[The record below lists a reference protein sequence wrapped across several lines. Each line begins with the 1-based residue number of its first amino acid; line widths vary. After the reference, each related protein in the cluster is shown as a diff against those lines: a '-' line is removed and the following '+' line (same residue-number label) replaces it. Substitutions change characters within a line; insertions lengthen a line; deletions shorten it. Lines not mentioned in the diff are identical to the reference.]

1 MLVCAALFSIAFSAI
16 LFAQSPNLSITWVG
30 QSCFVLR
37 TEGGPT
43 VVTDPPVASL
53 GYTLPALNA
62 DAVTITHNHTD
73 HNNAAGVG
81 GKFALVDGRPVTAR
95 QEMTAAGLPFVLIPG
110 YHDNQNGTVRGPN
123 TIMRWNQ
130 AGFRIAHFGDLG
142 QEQLTTAQLADLQ
155 NLDILFLPAG
165 GFFTVSPD
173 RAAAYVRELNPKI
186 AILMHYRTALGG
198 AAQTAGLPDSAAPFA
213 PVTYKPATVALNAM
227 TLPAATEVWVMEPA
241 ADSVAVNAASF
252 TLGAPVAP
260 GSIASLFGKFSGS
273 QTAAA
278 GSYPLPRKLADTEV
292 LLSGK
297 AVPLFYVSNAQVNL
311 QVPAGQ
317 AVGQVLAEVRVGGQ
331 VVARNPVTVVPS
343 APGVFAVANQDGR
356 VNSVNLPAHT
366 GEVLHIYATGQGAV
380 APAVDDGIAAPA
392 QPLSIS
398 SNLPNVFLGERQ
410 LAILYNGLAPGFAGV
425 WQLDVAI
432 PKDAPTGP
440 SLVLSVV
447 NGIVSNPISVAVVPQ

>member
-1 MLVCAALFSIAFSAI
+1 MLLRAGLSSFAFAAI
-16 LFAQSPNLSITWVG
+16 LIAQSPNLSVTWVG

-37 TEGGPT
+37 TDGGPT

-73 HNNAAGVG
+73 HNNSAGVG
-81 GKFALVDGRPVTAR
+81 GKFTLVDGRPVTAR
-95 QEMTAAGLPFVLIPG
+95 QEMTAAGLPFILIPG
-110 YHDNQNGTVRGPN
+110 YHDNQNGTVRGQN

-142 QEQLTTAQLADLQ
+142 QEQLTAAQLADLQ

-165 GFFTVSPD
+165 GFFTISPD
-173 RAAAYVRELNPKI
+173 RAAAYVRELKPKV

-198 AAQTAGLPDSAAPFA
+198 AAQTAGLPDAAAPFA
-213 PVTYKPATVALNAM
+213 PVTYKPASVVLNAA
-227 TLPAATEVWVMEPA
+227 TLPATTEVWVMEPA
-241 ADSVAVNAASF
+241 ADSVAVNAAGF

-260 GSIASLFGKFSGS
+260 GSIASLFGKFTGS
-273 QTAAA
+273 QTAGA
-278 GSYPLPRKLADTEV
+278 GGYPLARKLGETEV
-292 LLSGK
+292 FLAGK
-297 AVPLFYVSNAQVNL
+297 AVPLFYVSSSQVNL

-317 AVGQVLAEVRVGGQ
+317 AAGQVLAEVRVGGQ
-331 VVARNPVTVVPS
+331 VVARNPVTVIPS

-356 VNSVNLPAHT
+356 VNSASLPAHP
-366 GEVLHIYATGQGAV
+366 GEVFHIYATGQGAV
-380 APAVDDGIAAPA
+380 APAVDDGAAAPA

-398 SNLPNVFLGERQ
+398 PNLPNVFLGDRQ
-410 LAILYNGLAPGFAGV
+410 LAVLYNGLAPGFAGL

-432 PKDAPTGP
+432 PNDAPTGP
-440 SLVLSVV
+440 AIVLSVV
-447 NGIVSNPISVAVVPQ
+447 NGIASNPIPVAVVR

>member
-1 MLVCAALFSIAFSAI
+1 
-16 LFAQSPNLSITWVG
+16 
-30 QSCFVLR
+30 
-37 TEGGPT
+37 
-43 VVTDPPVASL
+43 
-53 GYTLPALNA
+53 
-62 DAVTITHNHTD
+62 
-73 HNNAAGVG
+73 
-81 GKFALVDGRPVTAR
+81 
-95 QEMTAAGLPFVLIPG
+95 
-110 YHDNQNGTVRGPN
+110 
-123 TIMRWNQ
+123 
-130 AGFRIAHFGDLG
+130 
-142 QEQLTTAQLADLQ
+142 
-155 NLDILFLPAG
+155 
-165 GFFTVSPD
+165 
-173 RAAAYVRELNPKI
+173 LNPKI

-380 APAVDDGIAAPA
+380 APAVDDGIAAPP